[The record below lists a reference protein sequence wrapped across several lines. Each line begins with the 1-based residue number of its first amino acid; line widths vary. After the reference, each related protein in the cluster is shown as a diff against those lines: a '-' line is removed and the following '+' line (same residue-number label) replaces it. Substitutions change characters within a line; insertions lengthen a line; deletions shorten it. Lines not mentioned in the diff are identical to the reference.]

1 MAVGIG
7 IALAL
12 IGVLLIVFLFR
23 ASGFINRTRDRE
35 RRIEQNLPKAERPVV
50 ETRRTGL
57 D

>member
-23 ASGFINRTRDRE
+23 ASGFTNRTRDRE
-35 RRIEQNLPKAERPVV
+35 RRVERSHPKAERPVV